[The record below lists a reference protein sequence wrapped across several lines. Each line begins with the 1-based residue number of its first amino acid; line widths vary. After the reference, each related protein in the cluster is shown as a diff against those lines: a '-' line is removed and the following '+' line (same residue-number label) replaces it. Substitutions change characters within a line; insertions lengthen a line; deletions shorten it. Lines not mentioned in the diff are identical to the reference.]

1 MINATTESFDMLFIK
16 TS

>member
-1 MINATTESFDMLFIK
+1 MQPPGSLFIK